1 MKKKKKEKQS
11 KKVLPTLEEML
22 SFRPVR
28 NGTLSWSKN
37 SDDLVEIKVPKF
49 YSNIGKSFC
58 KLVRKDQNFTAKM
71 DKIGSV
77 VWEQCDGQKT
87 VDDIL
92 KILKEKFPKE
102 KDIDQRLFLFIQQM
116 GSLSY
121 IYY

>member
-1 MKKKKKEKQS
+1 VKKKNDKKS
-11 KKVLPTLEEML
+11 KPRLPTLEEML

-28 NGTLSWSKN
+28 NDKLSWSKN
-37 SDDLVEIKVPKF
+37 SECLVEIKVPKF

-58 KLVRKDQNFTAKM
+58 KLVRKEQNFTAKM

-87 VDDIL
+87 VEDIL
-92 KILKEKFPKE
+92 KILKEKYPKE
-102 KDIDQRLFLFIQQM
+102 KEIDQRLFLFLQQM
-116 GSLSY
+116 GSLNY